1 MNSEKIWTI
10 WKKGKL
16 NCEKI
21 RKIWKKAKFNSEKIW
36 KVWKKSRLNCEMMWK
51 IWKKGKLNSEMI
63 WKIWKISVLVIN
75 TPKETSSSISIP
87 PPHPPPLHPALL
99 LPPSL
104 PPSSFSS
111 PFLQSSSSS
120 PPSLYTCIYI
130 VFQNWEE
137 SSWNSFLLETMQV
150 GIKFTI
156 SLIWLLGYLL
166 EIPQWEGE
174 RDRKHP
180 WSTTQH
186 LEHSRKNGCAIIEGA
201 PHENIMAGKG
211 QITIESLVRRKW
223 PGYRT
228 WTS

>member
-1 MNSEKIWTI
+1 MENMEDFCVSHSYTQRDP
-10 WKKGKL
+10 L
-16 NCEKI
+16 
-21 RKIWKKAKFNSEKIW
+21 
-36 KVWKKSRLNCEMMWK
+36 
-51 IWKKGKLNSEMI
+51 
-63 WKIWKISVLVIN
+63 
-75 TPKETSSSISIP
+75 P
-87 PPHPPPLHPALL
+87 PSPPALLLLLILL
-99 LPPSL
+99 LPPSHHPP
-104 PPSSFSS
+104 PPS
-111 PFLQSSSSS
+111 
-120 PPSLYTCIYI
+120 PSIHVYIYI

-156 SLIWLLGYLL
+156 SLIWLLGYLV

-211 QITIESLVRRKW
+211 QITSESLVRRKW
-223 PGYRT
+223 PGYRK